1 MGFLLILLNELAAQ
15 ARQRRGR
22 RPQALETCVLGMHSG
37 LLHDC
42 SRKLRV
48 GYSISLSVKS

>member
-1 MGFLLILLNELAAQ
+1 MGFLLILLNE
-15 ARQRRGR
+15 
-22 RPQALETCVLGMHSG
+22 LETCVLGMHSG

-48 GYSISLSVKS
+48 GYSISLSVKSDLC